1 MLIRIENEEDSAID
15 QCQSPDF
22 ESPQYYPPRKHSIYR
37 AHKAIQEP
45 TPFFFFGYIMHDF
58 WDLSS

>member
-45 TPFFFFGYIMHDF
+45 TPFSFLDTSCTTSGI
-58 WDLSS
+58 LVP